1 MFSDELK
8 VLRDRV
14 VELTLEI
21 IRLSSERLL
30 LAKKIGEIK
39 AKNRMP
45 IEDPSIENELRNKV
59 IDFSRKYGIDL
70 DFSLKL
76 LDLLIEESKRVQQKV
91 IESNLG

>member
-1 MFSDELK
+1 LFSDELR

-14 VELTLEI
+14 TELTLEI

-39 AKNRMP
+39 ARKGMP
-45 IEDPSIENELRNKV
+45 VEDPSIENELRNKV
-59 IDFSRKYGIDL
+59 IDFSRKCGIDL

-76 LDLLIEESKRVQQKV
+76 LNLLIEESKRVQKDY
-91 IESNLG
+91 